1 MEPEGTLEHSGVAAH
16 FLASLSFASGPC
28 SIYEMASKPL
38 TATHT
43 HHHTDSLSRVD
54 ILLKDGMLPASCFRN
69 IYSMSTTETARELL
83 NTGLESLEEEVSEIM
98 GFLRDVLEST
108 GSPEL
113 AAILP
118 WLSDSETSAS
128 DLDPSDTA
136 QVYSIAF
143 QLLDMVE
150 DRVAQDMRRKREKAL
165 GPEAERG
172 LWPNTLAALK
182 KDGFTAGEI
191 AAGIQSV
198 RVEPVF
204 TAHPTEAKRPSVR
217 ERHRDLYDILIRLE
231 DETYTPQ
238 EHDRRKEDFL
248 TALEGLWN
256 TGEIH
261 VESPTVERELR
272 NALFYLRH
280 VFPDT
285 VARLNRHLTWA
296 WENAGFDPA
305 ILENS
310 VGPKIR
316 FGLWIGGDRDGHPFV
331 TADVTR
337 ATLAELRSQAFKLYR
352 DELRE
357 VAFQLTVSAAF
368 HPAPEAFTTRVKE
381 LAESLGEEGAYILS
395 RNPDEPWRAFGYL
408 LRAWVVADPE
418 IDADAFLTDL
428 ELLHSSL
435 ESIGAIRL
443 ANQHVKP
450 LLNKF
455 RVFGFH
461 LAELDIRQNSAFHDK
476 AAALLLDAAGVE
488 DGASFADWPEEKR
501 VEFLSTELESPRPL
515 LHIDQSIGDQAD
527 AVRDCYRVLV
537 EQRKKY
543 GKGAGAL
550 IVSMTRQLSDL
561 LLVHLFAREAGLTK
575 FIDGKAVCPLQV
587 VPLFETLDDLA
598 AAPGIVD
605 EYLSHPVAKRSL
617 ALCDGDPSQQ
627 IMLGYSDSNKD
638 GGIIASQWALHNA
651 QREVAKTGSKHGIDI
666 RFFHGRGGTIS
677 RGAGPINWF
686 MRALPY
692 GSLGGDFRMTEQGE
706 TIAQKYAYPDSAA
719 YHLES
724 LTACVTRATVRH
736 RGTEPP
742 EDPGIDLM
750 PKLATWSTAAYR
762 ELLETE
768 GFIAFY
774 RQATPIDALEQTQL
788 GSRPS
793 RRTGTASLDDLRA
806 IPWVFSWTQARFY
819 LPGWYGVGTALEKL
833 KTESPDD
840 FARLAETVESSTLP
854 RYVFTGV
861 ETNLISAQLDLMR
874 LYASLV
880 EDEKLRARFMTK
892 IENEHTLASKH
903 LAELFPRSID
913 ERRPRYSKTL
923 TLRENPLRI
932 LHEQQVELLR
942 EWRKGGES
950 LPRELT
956 LSISAVASGLRTT
969 G

>member
-1 MEPEGTLEHSGVAAH
+1 
-16 FLASLSFASGPC
+16 
-28 SIYEMASKPL
+28 
-38 TATHT
+38 
-43 HHHTDSLSRVD
+43 
-54 ILLKDGMLPASCFRN
+54 
-69 IYSMSTTETARELL
+69 MSSTETARELV
-83 NTGLESLEEEVSEIM
+83 NTGLESLEEEVREIM
-98 GFLRDVLEST
+98 GCLHDVLQSS

-113 AAILP
+113 ASILP
-118 WLSDSETSAS
+118 WLTDKDTAAA

-143 QLLDMVE
+143 QLLDMIE
-150 DRVAQDMRRKREKAL
+150 ERVARDMRRKREKVL
-165 GPEAERG
+165 GPEEERG
-172 LWPNTLAALK
+172 LWPHTLAALA
-182 KDGFTAGEI
+182 KDGFSEEEI
-191 AAGIQSV
+191 AAGIRAV

-217 ERHRDLYDILIRLE
+217 ERHRDLYNILTKLE
-231 DETYTPQ
+231 DKTYTPQ
-238 EHDRRKEDFL
+238 ERDRRKEDFL

-261 VESPTVERELR
+261 SESPTVERELR
-272 NALFYLRH
+272 NVLFYLRF

-285 VARLNRHLTWA
+285 ISRLTRHLEWA
-296 WENAGFDPA
+296 WKKAGFDPA
-305 ILENS
+305 TLGDFD
-310 VGPKIR
+310 GPKIR

-337 ATLAELRSQAFKLYR
+337 ATLTELRNQAFKLYR

-357 VAFQLTVSAAF
+357 AAFQLTVSATF
-368 HPAPEAFTTRVKE
+368 HTAPEAFTARVQE
-381 LAESLGEEGAYILS
+381 LAESLGEEGSYILG

-408 LRAWVVADPE
+408 LRAQLEADPALS
-418 IDADAFLTDL
+418 ADAFHADL
-428 ELLHSSL
+428 ILLRDSL
-435 ESIGAIRL
+435 EEIGASRL
-443 ANQHVKP
+443 AASHVDP
-450 LLNKF
+450 LLEKF

-476 AAALLLDAAGVE
+476 AAALLLEAAGVE

-501 VEFLSTELESPRPL
+501 VAYLSAELESPRPL
-515 LHIDQSIGDQAD
+515 LHVDQSIGDEAD

-543 GKGAGAL
+543 GNGAGAL

-561 LLVHLFAREAGLTK
+561 LLVHLFAREAGLTE
-575 FIDGKAVCPLQV
+575 FTGGKSVCPLQV

-605 EYLSHPVAKRSL
+605 AYLSHPVAKRSL
-617 ALCDGDPSQQ
+617 ALCQEASQQ

-638 GGIIASQWALHNA
+638 GGIVASQWALHNA
-651 QREVAKTGSKHGIDI
+651 QREVAAVGKKHGIGI
-666 RFFHGRGGTIS
+666 RYFHGRGGTIS

-706 TIAQKYAYPDSAA
+706 TIAQKYAYPDSAS
-719 YHLES
+719 YHLETLS
-724 LTACVTRATVRH
+724 ACVTRATVRH
-736 RGTEPP
+736 RGEEPP
-742 EDPGIDLM
+742 ADPGIDLM
-750 PKLATWSTAAYR
+750 PNLAAWSTATYR
-762 ELLETE
+762 DLLETE
-768 GFIAFY
+768 GFISFY

-793 RRTGTASLDDLRA
+793 RRTGAASLADLRA

-819 LPGWYGVGTALEKL
+819 LPGWYGVGSALDKL
-833 KTESPDD
+833 KTEAPDD
-840 FARLAETVESSTLP
+840 FSRLAETVESSTLP

-861 ETNLISAQLDLMR
+861 ETNLNSAHLDLMK

-880 EDEKLRARFMTK
+880 EDEELRTRFMTK
-892 IENEHTLASKH
+892 IENEHTLARKH
-903 LAELFPRSID
+903 LAELFPKPID
-913 ERRPRYSKTL
+913 LRRPRYAKTL

-932 LHEQQVELLR
+932 LHEQQVALLR
-942 EWRKGGES
+942 EWRKAGGA